1 MCTFRNI
8 WSAKKNADAPGRNAK
23 FYMLTNLPAFRI
35 FKIKSVA
42 KRGVCCLVIFV
53 NKNFHLI
60 WDYVTCQVYSSSTRR
75 TILRIKI
82 YPPRWGGIIST
93 WEPSG
98 ITALRTHILLPIN
111 PDQRQTSGE
120 NHVLTAFYG
129 RSMFLHVSGDIL
141 GNNPFMET
149 DMCVVYS
156 QQTAVLLRLP
166 SIHVFQISRPCSMCV
181 FEGAHVCT
189 APRITKILARTDFCH
204 VRQIYS
210 VCTKAHRLFFMC
222 RQPHMVTMCEM
233 LSAQIEDL

>member
-1 MCTFRNI
+1 MRSFTC
-8 WSAKKNADAPGRNAK
+8 SPK
-23 FYMLTNLPAFRI
+23 LPAFRI
-35 FKIKSVA
+35 FKMKSVA

-60 WDYVTCQVYSSSTRR
+60 RDYVTCQVYSSSTRR

-82 YPPRWGGIIST
+82 DPPRWGGIIWT

-98 ITALRTHILLPIN
+98 ITALRTHIILPIN
-111 PDQRQTSGE
+111 PDQSQTSGE

-141 GNNPFMET
+141 GNNPFMGT

-156 QQTAVLLRLP
+156 QQTVIFTAFTIHPCFSNIATMFNVCFRGRTRVHGP
-166 SIHVFQISRPCSMCV
+166 SHYKNIGTHGFLS
-181 FEGAHVCT
+181 
-189 APRITKILARTDFCH
+189 L
-204 VRQIYS
+204 RQIYS
-210 VCTKAHRLFFMC
+210 VCTKAHRLFSMC
-222 RQPHMVTMCEM
+222 RQPHMVAMCEM